1 MSRTPVSRREGGLAD
16 TSPFKWLTHDNSPC
30 SPFFLQS
37 SESTVG
43 VTNDKTWWLTAKG
56 KSSSK
61 RYSVCFWCLWASNT
75 HTQFTYIHT
84 QSTYIHAGQM
94 LIVIKENEQIQNKCK
109 NKEKGQSRMNASYIL
124 LTSYSVYQV
133 VSGSHRTIRE
143 QNEMAATATTQT
155 SALRNVVICNVVT
168 MVMWW
173 WHIHSTRMLRPRR
186 EEQFI
191 SGR

>member
-1 MSRTPVSRREGGLAD
+1 MS
-16 TSPFKWLTHDNSPC
+16 
-30 SPFFLQS
+30 
-37 SESTVG
+37 VG
-43 VTNDKTWWLTAKG
+43 VKH
-56 KSSSK
+56 
-61 RYSVCFWCLWASNT
+61 T

-109 NKEKGQSRMNASYIL
+109 NKEKSQSRMNASYIL

-133 VSGSHRTIRE
+133 VSGSHRNIRE

-168 MVMWW
+168 MVM
-173 WHIHSTRMLRPRR
+173 
-186 EEQFI
+186 
-191 SGR
+191 